1 MYGYVMYTLLL
12 HSQFSPSVG
21 VCIYR

>member
-1 MYGYVMYTLLL
+1 MYTLLL

-21 VCIYR
+21 VCIYI